1 MIQLAWPMLVLVL
14 IAIAVVAGLAAAAV
28 AYRSGVASGQTS
40 TRRECAAPLA
50 AAEAEARLLREQVHD
65 LRAADEQEN
74 ETVLA
79 MAPLQSALARMER
92 HVERLE
98 RDRSAQFGEMGER
111 LREVSRATAGLKD
124 ETATL
129 AGSLNASTIRGSWGE
144 SQLRRVLEHGG
155 LLPRCD
161 FDEQVTAHAQHDVA
175 VRPDVVVR
183 LPGEK
188 TLVIDAKAPMSR
200 FLDAQSTQASAE
212 QRAGLLADH
221 AAHLRRHVNGLAAKQ
236 YWTAFTASPE
246 MVVCFVP
253 GDAVLAAAL
262 DADSALFDEAMTK
275 KVVLASPST
284 LLALART
291 VAYTWKQESLTQNA
305 RELLALGSEL
315 HARIR
320 TVGGH
325 LDKMGGSLRRSV
337 DSYNS
342 LVGAIESR
350 VLVTA
355 RRMEALGLVTDEIAN
370 PATVDNPVRQ
380 LTSPELLEALD
391 SGSGGRDDD
400 YLTVENERAHPD
412 SGPEAQTHV
421 GRRSA

>member
-1 MIQLAWPMLVLVL
+1 MIQLAWPLLVLVL
-14 IAIAVVAGLAAAAV
+14 VAVAVVAGIAAAAV
-28 AYRSGVASGQTS
+28 AYRSGVASGHVSAQ
-40 TRRECAAPLA
+40 RESAAPLA

-155 LLPRCD
+155 MLPRCD
-161 FDEQVTAHAQHDVA
+161 FDEQVTAHTQHDVA

-200 FLDAQSTQASAE
+200 FLDAQSAQASSE

-221 AAHLRRHVNGLAAKQ
+221 AVHLRRHVNGLAAKE

-262 DADSALFDEAMTK
+262 DADPALFDDAMNK
-275 KVVLASPST
+275 KVILASPST

-305 RELLALGSEL
+305 RELLALGGEL
-315 HARIR
+315 HSRIR

-355 RRMEALGLVTDEIAN
+355 RRMEALGLVTDEIAD
-370 PATVDNPVRQ
+370 PAPIDNPVRQ

-391 SGSGGRDDD
+391 PGSDGRDDE
-400 YLTVENERAHPD
+400 YLAVESD
-412 SGPEAQTHV
+412 KAQRQGDTIGRSPA
-421 GRRSA
+421 GRRTA